1 MIDRIVAQFITKKLF
16 KGKVIVL
23 YGAKQVGKTTMLQ
36 NLLKNRNDY
45 RWLNADEHDVQ
56 TFFDKPSSTRF
67 KKEFG
72 GLKILVIDE
81 AQRIE
86 DIGVKLKLI
95 TDQIPELQL
104 IVSGS
109 SSFELANKINEPLTG
124 RKYEY
129 MLFPL
134 SMEEMV
140 NKHGIMEEQRLLHH
154 RIIYGYYP
162 EVATASGN
170 ERELL
175 KLISDSYLYKDILT
189 WNKIQKSDKLIR
201 LLQAL
206 AFQVGNQVSYQEIG
220 RKIGLNNDTVEK
232 YISMLEQSFIIF
244 RLGTYSR
251 NLRTELT
258 KTRKIYFYDNGIRNA
273 LIANFQEIELRQ
285 DIGALWENFAI
296 AERQKY
302 LSNNN
307 VWCNQYFWRTKA
319 QQEVDFLEE
328 SNGELNAY
336 EFKWNP
342 NSKGK
347 ITKAFTNAY
356 PQAKTQIITNENYL
370 EFFVK

>member
-45 RWLNADEHDVQ
+45 RWLNADEHEVQ
-56 TFFDKPSSTRF
+56 TFFDKPSSIRF

>member
-1 MIDRIVAQFITKKLF
+1 MIERIVAQFITKRLF
-16 KGKVIVL
+16 KGKAIVL
-23 YGAKQVGKTTMLQ
+23 YGARQVGKTTMLQ

-175 KLISDSYLYKDILT
+175 KLISDSYFYKDILT

>member
-1 MIDRIVAQFITKKLF
+1 MIERIVAQFITKRLF
-16 KGKVIVL
+16 KGKAIVL
-23 YGAKQVGKTTMLQ
+23 YGARQVGKTTMLQ

>member
-1 MIDRIVAQFITKKLF
+1 MIERIVAQFITKRLF
-16 KGKVIVL
+16 KGKAIVL
-23 YGAKQVGKTTMLQ
+23 YGARQVGKTTMLQ

-307 VWCNQYFWRTKA
+307 IWYNQYFWRTKA

>member
-45 RWLNADEHDVQ
+45 RWLNADEHEVQ
-56 TFFDKPSSTRF
+56 TFFDKPSSIRF

-109 SSFELANKINEPLTG
+109 SSFELANKITEPLTG

-154 RIIYGYYP
+154 RMIYGFYP
-162 EVATASGN
+162 EVATASRN

-175 KLISDSYLYKDILT
+175 KLISDSYFYKDILT

-307 VWCNQYFWRTKA
+307 IWYNQYFWRTKA